1 MWFQETQNKGLPTA
15 NDPMAITILG
25 SDQRTFEWRS
35 TMKTQSLT
43 VLAIGLLLGSGASH
57 AGDQAD
63 ARALL
68 DKAMKAM
75 NGEAKLA
82 KLGTA
87 SVKGKITGSEGG
99 E

>member
-1 MWFQETQNKGLPTA
+1 
-15 NDPMAITILG
+15 
-25 SDQRTFEWRS
+25 
-35 TMKTQSLT
+35 MKTQSLT
-43 VLAIGLLLGSGASH
+43 VLAVGLLLVSGASH

-68 DKAMKAM
+68 DKAMKVM

-99 E
+99 EEITLDVGEDPPACVSWLKEST